1 MILTAK
7 ECGVGEGL
15 LEPPHRQ
22 EEAKDDISLGEVIE
36 NIGENLSDLIPEHTM
51 ESALNAADEAL
62 SIGGTDSGISAGG
75 GAKDLSKKKKKR
87 PDEREG
93 GGRRY

>member
-22 EEAKDDISLGEVIE
+22 EAAKDGISLGEVIE
-36 NIGENLSDLIPEHTM
+36 NIGETLSDLIPEHPV
-51 ESALNAADEAL
+51 ESALSAVDETL
-62 SIGGTDSGISAGG
+62 SMGGTDSGISTGG